1 MRQRVEVFAPT
12 QQLQVGPAGP
22 CTLSGGVSVP
32 GCLIQGFSAGDVCS
46 VLMVCEMGPPNLGVV
61 LARTGHE
68 VSSQRQGEVRGGRLK
83 LHGAEGCSK
92 CLQDSG
98 AQAAGIWNFWSRGN
112 LGGSEVSPRSQ
123 AAHRKS
129 QNLRAAFKTLTRT
142 SPTSSVDQNC
152 IF

>member
-1 MRQRVEVFAPT
+1 MRRRVEVFALT

-22 CTLSGGVSVP
+22 CTLPGGVSVP
-32 GCLIQGFSAGDVCS
+32 GCLIQGLSAGDVCS

-83 LHGAEGCSK
+83 RHGAEGWSK
-92 CLQDSG
+92 RLQDSG
-98 AQAAGIWNFWSRGN
+98 AQAAGIWNFWPRGN